1 MDDLH
6 NMSQGYAFMG
16 DINTDMGYAF
26 IIMGS
31 SDKAKVVIIVQPL
44 KINLVKTSGGG
55 YKGGGGGHGR
65 GGSGCEGGRGKYIY
79 RGACRHEGGRQ
90 GGFGGCRV
98 WRCEGDGGNYRL
110 KSYGKDRFI
119 VFFNG
124 GLLRIDGRSS
134 SYNPILRTIKSMYH
148 YSAILEN

>member
-31 SDKAKVVIIVQPL
+31 SDKAKVVIIVQPRQD
-44 KINLVKTSGGG
+44 KQRG

-65 GGSGCEGGRGKYIY
+65 GGSGCEGGREKYIY
-79 RGACRHEGGRQ
+79 IGVLVGMKED
-90 GGFGGCRV
+90 V
-98 WRCEGDGGNYRL
+98 YKPGNSFL
-110 KSYGKDRFI
+110 
-119 VFFNG
+119 
-124 GLLRIDGRSS
+124 
-134 SYNPILRTIKSMYH
+134 
-148 YSAILEN
+148 